1 MTKKTVAFCTLGCRV
16 NQYETRAVEEA
27 FMKKGFTVGKFT
39 DECDAYVINTCT
51 VTGESDRKSRQMIRR
66 AVKNGN
72 GKAVGYIICAEEY
85 DSYKKIFD
93 DEYLELNKHL
103 HEDLYNWAVHS
114 TDLQNKHKSEYPAH
128 LHIDLAPPYHRK
140 GFGSQLIK
148 TLCEHLKAKGVK
160 GVMLTVGNKNESA
173 IKFYEKCGFSYIEH
187 EGTEIAFGIKLN

>member
-1 MTKKTVAFCTLGCRV
+1 MAYQSLLTRKYLQEFVLHTFCDYYIDHEPENIFVL
-16 NQYETRAVEEA
+16 
-27 FMKKGFTVGKFT
+27 
-39 DECDAYVINTCT
+39 DD
-51 VTGESDRKSRQMIRR
+51 
-66 AVKNGN
+66 GN

-160 GVMLTVGNKNESA
+160 GVMLTVGDKNESA
-173 IKFYEKCGFSYIEH
+173 IKFYEKCGFSYIDH
-187 EGTEIAFGIKLN
+187 EGTETAFGIKLN